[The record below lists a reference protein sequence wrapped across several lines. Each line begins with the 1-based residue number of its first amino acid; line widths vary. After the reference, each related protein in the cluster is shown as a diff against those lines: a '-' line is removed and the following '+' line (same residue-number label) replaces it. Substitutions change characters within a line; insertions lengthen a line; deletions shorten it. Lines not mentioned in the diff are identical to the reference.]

1 MLWPSHES
9 EENRGKKSG
18 ALGKGRDKPRTTLQV
33 WGLNR
38 EIHPLTDIGRSRE
51 LGVGGVRGGE
61 TVGDVEAGRFPFS
74 FI

>member
-51 LGVGGVRGGE
+51 LGVGGG
-61 TVGDVEAGRFPFS
+61 
-74 FI
+74 